1 MLTRQ
6 WSAPRQILTPRLSG
20 WSMKGQLNNG
30 GLSASGLTL
39 GTKVRQSL
47 PSVKRKLTL
56 QTKGLSY
63 TGLVSPNSS
72 LTGGHLDNF
81 TNLYFQAA
89 NNSIMQLTA
98 WSTQLTAWSTGRST
112 SFSPAV
118 EVAVGSPGTCLAIDW
133 TDDQAPTYSL
143 YFQNGSGLIQQQ
155 MGMDNG
161 TGMVVP
167 VSVPIQIL
175 PGVAL
180 SGCVVSTSLISNIYL
195 VFCSLPVFWF
205 YS

>member
-1 MLTRQ
+1 M
-6 WSAPRQILTPRLSG
+6 
-20 WSMKGQLNNG
+20 
-30 GLSASGLTL
+30 
-39 GTKVRQSL
+39 
-47 PSVKRKLTL
+47 
-56 QTKGLSY
+56 
-63 TGLVSPNSS
+63 
-72 LTGGHLDNF
+72 
-81 TNLYFQAA
+81 
-89 NNSIMQLTA
+89 
-98 WSTQLTAWSTGRST
+98 
-112 SFSPAV
+112 
-118 EVAVGSPGTCLAIDW
+118 EVAVDSPGTRLAIDW

-143 YFQNGSGLIQQQ
+143 YFQNGSGLIQQH
-155 MGMDNG
+155 MSMDNG

>member
-1 MLTRQ
+1 MISLRVSLVPTRQ
-6 WSAPRQILTPRLSG
+6 WSAPRQILTSRLSG

-39 GTKVRQSL
+39 GTKVCQSL
-47 PSVKRKLTL
+47 SSVKRKLTL

-63 TGLVSPNSS
+63 TGLVSPNSF

-81 TNLYFQAA
+81 TNHYFQAV
-89 NNSIMQLTA
+89 NNSIMQR
-98 WSTQLTAWSTGRST
+98 TAWSTGQSA

-118 EVAVGSPGTCLAIDW
+118 EVAVGSPGTRLAIDW

-161 TGMVVP
+161 
-167 VSVPIQIL
+167 

-195 VFCSLPVFWF
+195 VFCSLLVFWF